1 MKIPVMLVDKR
12 DLPVEENGV
21 FFKWDF
27 HTKKTT
33 EWFEKMQGIT
43 LKQTMEGKGWNI
55 YIYTIYENRSKQTN
69 QFHYIHLSLPF
80 QKKHLLS
87 TRFVVVTV
95 CQKKT
100 GHCSFTCENLG
111 MPHRYREC
119 RLWHYLESRSS
130 RRSQLSTA
138 VGHPRATGSHAG
150 YNDAQNR
157 WCWDLRCRDSEF
169 FFGGGKSVVV
179 GVKRENGRN
188 PGPGRCVACFCS
200 RVSCISGG
208 VGLLANGMIWG
219 FRRPLETFIEELHY
233 WKLVMESKSRRVWM
247 NIFLFKGVICR
258 FHVGFPGSK
267 YNIKDRTNMDKPNIL
282 SQTPPS
288 QLFGRLCEYMPGSCH
303 LCVPK

>member
-80 QKKHLLS
+80 KKKHLLS

-169 FFGGGKSVVV
+169 FFWGGEECGC
-179 GVKRENGRN
+179 GGQTRE
-188 PGPGRCVACFCS
+188 
-200 RVSCISGG
+200 
-208 VGLLANGMIWG
+208 W
-219 FRRPLETFIEELHY
+219 
-233 WKLVMESKSRRVWM
+233 
-247 NIFLFKGVICR
+247 
-258 FHVGFPGSK
+258 
-267 YNIKDRTNMDKPNIL
+267 
-282 SQTPPS
+282 
-288 QLFGRLCEYMPGSCH
+288 
-303 LCVPK
+303 